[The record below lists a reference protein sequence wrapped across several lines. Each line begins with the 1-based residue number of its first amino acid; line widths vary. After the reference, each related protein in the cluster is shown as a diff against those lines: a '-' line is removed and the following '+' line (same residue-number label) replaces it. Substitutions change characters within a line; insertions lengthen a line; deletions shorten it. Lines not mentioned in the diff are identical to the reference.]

1 MGRKKMNLLKWV
13 RGIPIFLCL
22 LIGVPDLVNA
32 VEVGSGG
39 IQITHQSPIA
49 QEGGSLDFTLR
60 LPGVVANDDQIIVTV
75 HEPVINETG
84 FLQSVNG
91 QGLGGVLASR
101 TIDVSDLDLDAWGL
115 AAIKFP
121 LTNSGDEAIRVARVG
136 VYPITIEMRT
146 ASQELVG
153 RVVTHLIRIGDAPS
167 QRLALALVA
176 KIPHTTGHS
185 DSKENFNTP
194 SAWFDLLV
202 QHFDIPV
209 SVTFQPNQIDH
220 SVDETTAEKFHTT
233 KTQHELVRGSFI
245 PIDEAALMDAGL
257 SGEVSTLLKIG
268 SEKLRTLGTLAPPTL
283 WVGHGMADT
292 AQVDRRWQRGI
303 REIIVEPS
311 SLFPL
316 PATAPRGP
324 VEILGVDSNVRALVV
339 DHLSSRKE
347 YDTAASE
354 AHRVLTHLAVIAF
367 TQQPTPL
374 LVLDLGA
381 GTRDVDFAT
390 AFLKGLTYLDWVEPV
405 SASAAITKSLLL
417 KDGKLQQYRLRSH
430 PSSTTENFTGYRD
443 AQRYL
448 TSFRSMIRDEDA
460 SEHDQLS
467 QKLLFSLSSD
477 SSKLDRETLWESIV
491 SRIRVQTSL
500 IDIPPDESIQL
511 TSQKASVPFSFQN
524 RADIPLRVELR
535 IIGEK
540 LTVEDFDDGE
550 STTLVLEPGVTTHRF
565 QLRALGSGSFPVTI
579 ELHSPDGG
587 LLVGKAQ
594 AAIRATTPTGVG
606 LGLTIGAAVFLLV
619 WWVVDTKRKKAPH
632 Q

>member
-1 MGRKKMNLLKWV
+1 MNLLRWV
-13 RGIPIFLCL
+13 RGIPILLCL
-22 LIGVPDLVNA
+22 LVSFPGLANA
-32 VEVGSGG
+32 VEVGFGG
-39 IQITHQSPIA
+39 IQITRQSPIA
-49 QEGGSLDFTLR
+49 QAGGSLDFTLR
-60 LPGVVANDDQIIVTV
+60 LPGVIAYDDQIIVTV
-75 HEPVINETG
+75 HEPVIDETG

-101 TIDVSDLDLDAWGL
+101 TIDVSDLDLDPWGL
-115 AAIKFP
+115 APIKFP
-121 LTNSGDEAIRVARVG
+121 LTNSGDEAIRVARPG

-153 RVVTHLIRIGDAPS
+153 RVVTHLIRIGEEPS
-167 QRLALALVA
+167 HRLPLALVA
-176 KIPHTTGHS
+176 EIPHSPGHS
-185 DSKENFNTP
+185 DSKQNVDTS
-194 SAWFDLLV
+194 SAWFNLLV
-202 QHFDIPV
+202 NHSDIPV
-209 SVTFQPNQIDH
+209 SITFQPNQID
-220 SVDETTAEKFHTT
+220 SAVNEAAVEQFRDT

-257 SGEVSTLLKIG
+257 TREVSTLLEIG
-268 SEKLRTLGTLAPPTL
+268 SEQLRSLGTLAPSTL
-283 WVGHGMADT
+283 WVGHGMADA

-303 REIIVEPS
+303 REVIVEPS
-311 SLFPL
+311 SLSPL
-316 PATAPRGP
+316 PDTAPRGP
-324 VEILGVDSNVRALVV
+324 VEILGVDSNVRALIV
-339 DHLSSRKE
+339 DHLSSQKE
-347 YDTAASE
+347 HDTASSE
-354 AHRVLTHLAVIAF
+354 AHRVLAHLATIAF

-381 GTRDVDFAT
+381 GTRNVDFAT
-390 AFLKGLTYLDWVEPV
+390 AFLRGLTHLDWVEPV
-405 SASAAITKSLLL
+405 PASAAITKALLL
-417 KDGKLQQYRLRSH
+417 KDGKLQQYRLRSQ
-430 PSSTTENFTGYRD
+430 PNSTTENFTGYRD

-460 SEHDQLS
+460 SEHDQLA

-477 SSKLDRETLWESIV
+477 SSQLDRRTLWESIV

-511 TSQKASVPFSFQN
+511 TSRKASVPFSFQN
-524 RADIPLRVELR
+524 RSDVPLRVELR

-540 LTVEDFDDGE
+540 LTVDDFDDGE

-606 LGLTIGAAVFLLV
+606 LGLTIGAAVFLAI
-619 WWVVDTKRKKAPH
+619 WWVVDTKRKKVRHP
-632 Q
+632 

>member
-22 LIGVPDLVNA
+22 LIGFPDLVNA

-49 QEGGSLDFTLR
+49 QAGGSLDFTLR

-303 REIIVEPS
+303 REVIVEPS

-347 YDTAASE
+347 HDTSASE

>member
-1 MGRKKMNLLKWV
+1 MNLLRWA
-13 RGIPIFLCL
+13 RGIPILLCL
-22 LIGVPDLVNA
+22 LVGFPGLANA
-32 VEVGSGG
+32 AEVGSGG

-49 QEGGSLDFTLR
+49 QAGGSLDFTLR
-60 LPGVVANDDQIIVTV
+60 LPGVVAYDDQIIVTV
-75 HEPVINETG
+75 HEPVIDETG

-101 TIDVSDLDLDAWGL
+101 TIDVSDLDLDPWGL
-115 AAIKFP
+115 APIKFP
-121 LTNSGDEAIRVARVG
+121 LTNSGDNAIRVARPG

-153 RVVTHLIRIGDAPS
+153 RVVTHLIRIGEEPS
-167 QRLALALVA
+167 QRLPLALVA
-176 KIPHTTGHS
+176 EIPHSAGHS
-185 DSKENFNTP
+185 DSKQNVDTA
-194 SAWFDLLV
+194 SAWFNLLV
-202 QHFDIPV
+202 NHSDIPV
-209 SVTFQPNQIDH
+209 SITFQPNQID
-220 SVDETTAEKFHTT
+220 SAVNEAAVQQFQGT

-245 PIDEAALMDAGL
+245 PIDESALMDAGL
-257 SGEVSTLLKIG
+257 TREVSTLLEIG
-268 SEKLRTLGTLAPPTL
+268 SKQLRSLGTLAPPTL
-283 WVGHGMADT
+283 WVGHGMADA

-303 REIIVEPS
+303 REVIVEPS
-311 SLFPL
+311 SLSPL
-316 PATAPRGP
+316 PDTAPRGP

-339 DHLSSRKE
+339 DHLSSQKGH
-347 YDTAASE
+347 DTAASE
-354 AHRVLTHLAVIAF
+354 AHRVLAHLAIIAF

-390 AFLKGLTYLDWVEPV
+390 AFLRGLPHLDWVEPV
-405 SASAAITKSLLL
+405 PASAAITKSLLL
-417 KDGKLQQYRLRSH
+417 KDGKLQQYRLRSQ
-430 PSSTTENFTGYRD
+430 PNSTTENFTGYRD

-477 SSKLDRETLWESIV
+477 SSQLDRRTLWESIV

-511 TSQKASVPFSFQN
+511 TSRKASVPFSFQN
-524 RADIPLRVELR
+524 RANIPLRVELR

-565 QLRALGSGSFPVTI
+565 LLHALGSGSFPVTI

-606 LGLTIGAAVFLLV
+606 LGLTIGAAVFLV
-619 WWVVDTKRKKAPH
+619 IWWVVDTKRKKVLHP
-632 Q
+632 

>member
-1 MGRKKMNLLKWV
+1 M
-13 RGIPIFLCL
+13 
-22 LIGVPDLVNA
+22 
-32 VEVGSGG
+32 
-39 IQITHQSPIA
+39 
-49 QEGGSLDFTLR
+49 
-60 LPGVVANDDQIIVTV
+60 
-75 HEPVINETG
+75 
-84 FLQSVNG
+84 
-91 QGLGGVLASR
+91 
-101 TIDVSDLDLDAWGL
+101 SDLDLDAWGL

-303 REIIVEPS
+303 REVIVEPS

>member
-22 LIGVPDLVNA
+22 LIGFPDLVNA

-176 KIPHTTGHS
+176 KIPHTTGHA

-303 REIIVEPS
+303 REVIVEPS

>member
-1 MGRKKMNLLKWV
+1 MNLLRWA
-13 RGIPIFLCL
+13 RGIPILLCL
-22 LIGVPDLVNA
+22 LVSFPGLANA

-39 IQITHQSPIA
+39 LQITRQSPIA
-49 QEGGSLDFTLR
+49 QAGGSLDFTLQ
-60 LPGVVANDDQIIVTV
+60 LPGVVAYDDQIIVTV
-75 HEPVINETG
+75 HEPVIDETG

-101 TIDVSDLDLDAWGL
+101 TIDVSDLDLDPWGL
-115 AAIKFP
+115 APIKFP
-121 LTNSGDEAIRVARVG
+121 LANSGDEAIRVARPG

-153 RVVTHLIRIGDAPS
+153 RVVTHLIRIGEEPS
-167 QRLALALVA
+167 QRLPLALVA
-176 KIPHTTGHS
+176 EIPHSPGHS
-185 DSKENFNTP
+185 DSKQNVDTA
-194 SAWFDLLV
+194 SAWFNLLV
-202 QHFDIPV
+202 SHSDIPV
-209 SVTFQPNQIDH
+209 SITFQPNQID
-220 SVDETTAEKFHTT
+220 SGVNEAAVEQFRDT

-257 SGEVSTLLKIG
+257 THEVSTLLEIG
-268 SEKLRTLGTLAPPTL
+268 SEQLRSLGTLAPSTL
-283 WVGHGMADT
+283 WVGHGMADA

-303 REIIVEPS
+303 REVIVEPS
-311 SLFPL
+311 SLSPL
-316 PATAPRGP
+316 PETAPRGP
-324 VEILGVDSNVRALVV
+324 VEILGVDSNVRALIV
-339 DHLSSRKE
+339 DHLSSQME
-347 YDTAASE
+347 HDTASSE
-354 AHRVLTHLAVIAF
+354 AHRVLAHLATIAF

-381 GTRDVDFAT
+381 GTRNVDFAA
-390 AFLKGLTYLDWVEPV
+390 AFLRGLTHLDWVEPV
-405 SASAAITKSLLL
+405 PASAAITKALLL
-417 KDGKLQQYRLRSH
+417 KDGKLQQYRLRSQ
-430 PSSTTENFTGYRD
+430 PNSITKNFTGYRD

-460 SEHDQLS
+460 SEHDQLA

-477 SSKLDRETLWESIV
+477 SSQLDRRTLWESIV

-511 TSQKASVPFSFQN
+511 TSRKASVPFSFQN
-524 RADIPLRVELR
+524 RADVPLRVELR

-540 LTVEDFDDGE
+540 LTIDDFDDGE

-606 LGLTIGAAVFLLV
+606 LGLTIGAAVFLV
-619 WWVVDTKRKKAPH
+619 IWWVVDTKRKKVRHP
-632 Q
+632 

>member
-22 LIGVPDLVNA
+22 LIGFPDLVNA

-49 QEGGSLDFTLR
+49 QAGGSLDFTLR

-121 LTNSGDEAIRVARVG
+121 LTNNGDEAIRVARVG

-176 KIPHTTGHS
+176 KIPHTTGHA

-202 QHFDIPV
+202 RHFDIPV
-209 SVTFQPNQIDH
+209 SVTFQPNRIDH

-303 REIIVEPS
+303 REVIVEPS

>member
-22 LIGVPDLVNA
+22 LVGFPDLVNA

-49 QEGGSLDFTLR
+49 QAGGSLDFTLR

-209 SVTFQPNQIDH
+209 SVTFQPNQIDD

-303 REIIVEPS
+303 REVIVEPS

>member
-1 MGRKKMNLLKWV
+1 MNLLKWV

-303 REIIVEPS
+303 REVIVEPS

>member
-121 LTNSGDEAIRVARVG
+121 LTDSGDEAIRVARVG

-417 KDGKLQQYRLRSH
+417 KDGKLQQYRLRSQ

>member
-22 LIGVPDLVNA
+22 LIGFPDLVNA

-49 QEGGSLDFTLR
+49 QAGGSLDFTLR

-303 REIIVEPS
+303 REVIVEPS

-524 RADIPLRVELR
+524 RADIPFRVELR

>member
-303 REIIVEPS
+303 REVIVEPS

-367 TQQPTPL
+367 TEQPTPL

-619 WWVVDTKRKKAPH
+619 WWVVDTKRKKALR

>member
-22 LIGVPDLVNA
+22 LIGFPDLVNA

-49 QEGGSLDFTLR
+49 QAGGSLDFTLR

-303 REIIVEPS
+303 REVIVEPS

-347 YDTAASE
+347 HDTAASE

-417 KDGKLQQYRLRSH
+417 KDGKPQQYRLRSH

>member
-1 MGRKKMNLLKWV
+1 MNLLRWA
-13 RGIPIFLCL
+13 RGIPILLCL
-22 LIGVPDLVNA
+22 LVSFPGLANA

-39 IQITHQSPIA
+39 LQITRQSPIA
-49 QEGGSLDFTLR
+49 QAGGSLDFTLQ
-60 LPGVVANDDQIIVTV
+60 LPGVVAYDDQIIVTV
-75 HEPVINETG
+75 HEPVIDETG

-101 TIDVSDLDLDAWGL
+101 TIDVSDLDLDPWGL
-115 AAIKFP
+115 APIKFP
-121 LTNSGDEAIRVARVG
+121 LANSGDEAIRVARPG

-153 RVVTHLIRIGDAPS
+153 RVVTHLIRIGEEPS
-167 QRLALALVA
+167 QRLPLALVA
-176 KIPHTTGHS
+176 EIPHSPGHS
-185 DSKENFNTP
+185 DSKQNVDTA
-194 SAWFDLLV
+194 SAWFNLLV
-202 QHFDIPV
+202 SHSDIPV
-209 SVTFQPNQIDH
+209 SITFQPNQID
-220 SVDETTAEKFHTT
+220 SGVNEAAVEQFRDT

-257 SGEVSTLLKIG
+257 THEVSTLLEIG
-268 SEKLRTLGTLAPPTL
+268 SEQLRSLGTLAPSTL
-283 WVGHGMADT
+283 WVGHGMADA

-303 REIIVEPS
+303 REVIVEPS
-311 SLFPL
+311 SLSPL
-316 PATAPRGP
+316 PETAPRGP
-324 VEILGVDSNVRALVV
+324 VEILGVDSNVRALIV
-339 DHLSSRKE
+339 DHLSSQME
-347 YDTAASE
+347 HDTASSE
-354 AHRVLTHLAVIAF
+354 AHRVLAHLATIAF

-381 GTRDVDFAT
+381 GTRNVDFAA
-390 AFLKGLTYLDWVEPV
+390 AFLRGLTHLDWVEPV
-405 SASAAITKSLLL
+405 PASAAITKALLL
-417 KDGKLQQYRLRSH
+417 KDGKLQQYRLRSQ
-430 PSSTTENFTGYRD
+430 PDSITKNFTGYRD

-460 SEHDQLS
+460 SEHDQLA

-477 SSKLDRETLWESIV
+477 SSQLDRRTLWESIV

-511 TSQKASVPFSFQN
+511 TSRKASVPFSFQN
-524 RADIPLRVELR
+524 RADVPLRVELR

-540 LTVEDFDDGE
+540 LTIDDFDDGE

-606 LGLTIGAAVFLLV
+606 LGLTIGAAVFLV
-619 WWVVDTKRKKAPH
+619 IWWVVDTKRKKVRHP
-632 Q
+632 

>member
-1 MGRKKMNLLKWV
+1 MNLLKWV

>member
-22 LIGVPDLVNA
+22 LIGFPDLVNA

-49 QEGGSLDFTLR
+49 QAGGSLDFTLR

-303 REIIVEPS
+303 REVIVEPS

-477 SSKLDRETLWESIV
+477 SSQLDRQTLWESIV

>member
-13 RGIPIFLCL
+13 RGIPNYLCL
-22 LIGVPDLVNA
+22 LIGFPDLVNA

-49 QEGGSLDFTLR
+49 KAGGSLDFTLR

-121 LTNSGDEAIRVARVG
+121 LTNNGDEAIRVARVG

>member
-1 MGRKKMNLLKWV
+1 MNLLRWV
-13 RGIPIFLCL
+13 RGMPILFCL
-22 LIGVPDLVNA
+22 LVGFPGLANA

-39 IQITHQSPIA
+39 IQITRQSPIA
-49 QEGGSLDFTLR
+49 QAGGSLDFTLR
-60 LPGVVANDDQIIVTV
+60 LPGVVADDDQIIVTV
-75 HEPVINETG
+75 HEPVIDEAE

-101 TIDVSDLDLDAWGL
+101 TIDVTDLDLDAWGL
-115 AAIKFP
+115 AAIQFP
-121 LTNSGDEAIRVARVG
+121 LTNSGDEAIRVARPG

-146 ASQELVG
+146 SSQELVG
-153 RVVTHLIRIGDAPS
+153 RVGTHLIRIGDEPS
-167 QRLALALVA
+167 QRLRLALVA
-176 KIPHTTGHS
+176 EIPYSPGHS
-185 DSKENFNTP
+185 DPKQNFDVV
-194 SAWFDLLV
+194 SAWFNLLV
-202 QHFDIPV
+202 NHSDIPV
-209 SVTFQPNQIDH
+209 SITLYPNQIGSAVNEA
-220 SVDETTAEKFHTT
+220 SVEKFQGT

-245 PIDEAALMDAGL
+245 PIDESALMDAGL
-257 SGEVSTLLKIG
+257 NLEVSTLLEMG
-268 SEKLRTLGTLAPPTL
+268 SEQLRSFGTLAPSTL
-283 WVGHGMADT
+283 WVGHGMADA

-303 REIIVEPS
+303 REVIVEPS
-311 SLFPL
+311 SLSPL
-316 PATAPRGP
+316 PATTPRGP

-339 DHLSSRKE
+339 DHLSSQKE
-347 YDTAASE
+347 HDTAASE
-354 AHRVLTHLAVIAF
+354 AHRVLAHLATIAF
-367 TQQPTPL
+367 TQRPTPL

-390 AFLKGLTYLDWVEPV
+390 AFLEGLTHLDWIEPLP
-405 SASAAITKSLLL
+405 ASVAITESLLL
-417 KDGKLQQYRLRSH
+417 KDGKVQQYRLKSRS
-430 PSSTTENFTGYRD
+430 SSTTENFAGYRE
-443 AQRYL
+443 AKRYL

-467 QKLLFSLSSD
+467 RNLLFSLSSD
-477 SSKLDRETLWESIV
+477 SSQLDQRTLWESIV

-511 TSQKASVPFSFQN
+511 TSRKASVPFSFQN

-565 QLRALGSGSFPVTI
+565 RLRALGSGSFPVTI

-606 LGLTIGAAVFLLV
+606 LGLTIGAAIFLV
-619 WWVVDTKRKKAPH
+619 IWWVIDTKRKKALHP
-632 Q
+632 